1 MDYGFD
7 PDYDSYDQ
15 YFAYYDNINNENGLN
30 NLSQMTENPWLAA
43 TTTTEDDGATVD
55 PELGYE
61 FPNDDAAWVMACC
74 FMIFTM
80 QTGFG
85 LYESGESSN
94 THSRVYLGL
103 KT

>member
-7 PDYDSYDQ
+7 PDYDSHDQ
-15 YFAYYDNINNENGLN
+15 YFVYYDNFNNENGLN
-30 NLSQMTENPWLAA
+30 NLSQMTENPWLATR
-43 TTTTEDDGATVD
+43 TTDDDGATVD